1 MTAIT
6 ERARRDLYEHAEG
19 TWGKETADTLMAHLP
34 PVGWADVATKS
45 DLALLKSEV
54 GLVRSDLATTAEL
67 FRKDLIIVEERLTA
81 QLHKELSHQTRVFF
95 AMTLTAVIAVS
106 GLPHVLGRIL

>member
-34 PVGWADVATKS
+34 PVGWADVATKT
-45 DLALLKSEV
+45 DLALLRADMEA
-54 GLVRSDLATTAEL
+54 LLHREL
-67 FRKDLIIVEERLTA
+67 GK
-81 QLHKELSHQTRVFF
+81 QTRVFF
-95 AMTLTAVIAVS
+95 ALTLTAVIAVS

>member
-34 PVGWADVATKS
+34 PVGWADVVTKT
-45 DLALLKSEV
+45 DLALLKS
-54 GLVRSDLATTAEL
+54 DLTTTTEL
-67 FRKDLIIVEERLTA
+67 LRKDLVIVEERLLAT
-81 QLHKELSHQTRVFF
+81 LHKELSHQTRVFF
-95 AMTLTAVIAVS
+95 ALTLTAVIAVS
-106 GLPHVLGRIL
+106 GLPHVLGRVL

>member
-34 PVGWADVATKS
+34 PVGWADVATKTDVANS
-45 DLALLKSEV
+45 
-54 GLVRSDLATTAEL
+54 AEL
-67 FRKDLIIVEERLTA
+67 LRKDLTIVEERLTA
-81 QLHKELSHQTRVFF
+81 QLHKELGKQTRVFF
-95 AMTLTAVIAVS
+95 AMTLTAIIAVS

>member
-1 MTAIT
+1 MAAIT

-34 PVGWADVATKS
+34 PVGWADVATKTDVANS
-45 DLALLKSEV
+45 
-54 GLVRSDLATTAEL
+54 AEL
-67 FRKDLIIVEERLTA
+67 LRKDLVIVEERLLAT
-81 QLHKELSHQTRVFF
+81 LHKELSHQTRVFF
-95 AMTLTAVIAVS
+95 AMTLSAVIAVS

>member
-6 ERARRDLYEHAEG
+6 ERSRRDLYEHAEG

-34 PVGWADVATKS
+34 PVGWADVATKT
-45 DLALLKSEV
+45 DLALL
-54 GLVRSDLATTAEL
+54 RSDLAVLRADMEALLHREL
-67 FRKDLIIVEERLTA
+67 GK
-81 QLHKELSHQTRVFF
+81 QTRMFF